1 MSKWLEGLN
10 EQQLKAAKK
19 INGCFVV
26 NAGSGA
32 GKTALITARTAYM
45 IEKGINPDS
54 ILMFTFTRKAALE
67 MKSRLVQKI
76 GEQAKKVTI
85 CTYHS
90 FSSMLLRRFSYL
102 IGYDRNF
109 TICDKDDANKIIKD
123 LCPNNAKLADIARE
137 QISKWKSE
145 GITYEDAA
153 NNATIQNEYL
163 TVYKIYV
170 QYQRKLEKNNSMDF
184 D

>member
-10 EQQLKAAKK
+10 EQQLKVAKK
-19 INGCFVV
+19 INGFFIV
-26 NAGSGA
+26 NSVAGSG
-32 GKTALITARTAYM
+32 KTATITARTAYM
-45 IEKGINPDS
+45 IEKGINPES

-76 GEQAKKVTI
+76 GEQAKKVMI

-137 QISKWKSE
+137 QISKWKSQ

-163 TVYKIYV
+163 TV
-170 QYQRKLEKNNSMDF
+170 
-184 D
+184 